1 MSIIT
6 RVQDNISN
14 GKTASEA
21 VAELEALSRWANTTP
36 AAGGTAAKGKE
47 AEEGHQRLRESSTRA
62 EQWLLHLK
70 YYLCSNLSQLIIPLI
85 LFFISF
91 H

>member
-21 VAELEALSRWANTTP
+21 VAELEASWDGQMLPQLQVALWPKGRKQKKAIKDLESP
-36 AAGGTAAKGKE
+36 APE
-47 AEEGHQRLRESSTRA
+47 QSSGSSIWSITFVPIFP
-62 EQWLLHLK
+62 
-70 YYLCSNLSQLIIPLI
+70 SS
-85 LFFISF
+85 
-91 H
+91 